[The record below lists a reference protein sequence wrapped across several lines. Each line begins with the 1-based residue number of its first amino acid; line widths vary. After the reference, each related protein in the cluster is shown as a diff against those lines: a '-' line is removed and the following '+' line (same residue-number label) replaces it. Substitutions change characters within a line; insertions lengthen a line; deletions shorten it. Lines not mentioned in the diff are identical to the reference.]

1 MNQDSWV
8 NRSWP
13 WKGLSVVKRK
23 FHATF
28 LWDGITA
35 MWSCYLAALFPN
47 FRKYCDQK
55 IAKKK
60 SQSTTPACVLSSS
73 NPCMWKIDPIHRV
86 RLNFFVRF
94 TPIRKPKTTTSRT
107 AIASHF
113 FLAFIKSSESLS
125 QLVVLECQRPPWPTP
140 KVPVSDWCVPE
151 SC

>member
-1 MNQDSWV
+1 MT
-8 NRSWP
+8 P
-13 WKGLSVVKRK
+13 KRIMIIGRPGGGK
-23 FHATF
+23 STF
-28 LWDGITA
+28 AIKLHRELNMGIGV
-35 MWSCYLAALFPN
+35 LKALFPN